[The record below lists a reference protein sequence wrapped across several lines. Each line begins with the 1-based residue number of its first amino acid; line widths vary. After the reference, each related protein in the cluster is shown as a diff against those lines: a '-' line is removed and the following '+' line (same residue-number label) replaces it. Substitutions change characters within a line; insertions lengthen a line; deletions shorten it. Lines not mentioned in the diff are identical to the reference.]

1 MDLTL
6 TALSRE
12 VTNLINA
19 LAPSV
24 VAVHGRRHTPS
35 SGVVWKDGV
44 IVTAEHALWKG
55 DDITITTPDGN
66 TLTAKVAGRD
76 SGSDIAV
83 LRIDGQK
90 ATPARI
96 STGEVQPGNVAIVV
110 GRSPNSGV
118 NGSFGIVSAVS
129 GSWRTWRGGQL
140 ERYCRL
146 DVTLFPGS
154 SGGAVVN
161 ERGEVIG
168 IATSALSRVAPLA
181 VPSEAVNRIV
191 AQILEKGR
199 VPQGYLGV
207 GLQSVPLPEGFQK
220 KFSVKRSLA
229 LMVLTVESGGPA
241 DKGGI
246 LVGDMLLE
254 LNGQAV
260 ESIEDIQSRLHGESV
275 GTSLVARIIRG
286 GEEKT
291 CTLRVE
297 ERVRK

>member
-1 MDLTL
+1 MELTL
-6 TALSRE
+6 AALSRE
-12 VTNLINA
+12 ISQHINA

-55 DDITITTPDGN
+55 DDIMITTPEGG

-83 LRIDGQK
+83 LRFDGHTMPPVK
-90 ATPARI
+90 I
-96 STGEVQPGNVAIVV
+96 STGEIYPGNAAIVV

-118 NGSFGIVSAVS
+118 NGSFGVVSAVS

-154 SGGAVVN
+154 SGGAVAN

-181 VPSEAVNRIV
+181 IPSEAVNRIV
-191 AQILEKGR
+191 TQILEKGR
-199 VPQGYLGV
+199 VPQGYLGI

-220 KFSVKRSLA
+220 EFSASRSQA
-229 LMVLTVESGGPA
+229 LMVLTVEPGGPA

-246 LVGDMLLE
+246 LVGDIVLE
-254 LNGQAV
+254 LDGKAV
-260 ESIEDIQSRLHGESV
+260 ETIEDIQSRLHGESV
-275 GTSLVARIIRG
+275 GTSLAARIIRG
-286 GEEKT
+286 GEEKS